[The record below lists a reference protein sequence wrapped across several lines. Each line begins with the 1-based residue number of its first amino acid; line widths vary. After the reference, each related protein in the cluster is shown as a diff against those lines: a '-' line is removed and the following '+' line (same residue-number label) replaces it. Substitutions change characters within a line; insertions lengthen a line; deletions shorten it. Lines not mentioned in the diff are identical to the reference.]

1 MTFEFVRFIVR
12 FHGSLLF
19 PPKHLIV
26 QDFYNK
32 NPTSPDTTV

>member
-12 FHGSLLF
+12 FNGSLLF
-19 PPKHLIV
+19 PQKHLIV

-32 NPTSPDTTV
+32 NPFSPDTTV